1 MSADWHGGERRFP
14 TTHWSLV
21 ARAGKD
27 RAEAR
32 GEALGDLLV
41 RYLPALRAH
50 LICAKGIAPDR
61 ADDLVQ
67 GFVAD
72 KILEKDLISRADRD
86 LGKFRTFLLAA
97 LGHFVI
103 NQYRDQHAKK
113 RAPRDRAVL
122 SIKDHDGLGRSEAS
136 PSTAYEVAWARGV
149 IGEAL
154 RRMQL
159 ECQESN
165 RTDVWGI
172 FEGRVL
178 GPTLEGSEPVDYDT
192 LIRRFGFQSPSQV
205 SNVLVTA
212 KRMYARVLRSV
223 VGEYAQSSEEIESEI
238 NELKQILASSL

>member
-1 MSADWHGGERRFP
+1 MSADWYGGERRFP

-21 ARAGKD
+21 ARVGQD
-27 RAEAR
+27 RAETR
-32 GEALGDLLV
+32 REALSELLI
-41 RYLPALRAH
+41 RYLPALRTH
-50 LICAKGIAPDR
+50 LICTKGFRPDE

-103 NQYRDQHAKK
+103 NQYRDQQAKR
-113 RAPRDRAVL
+113 RAPRDAAVL
-122 SIKDHDGLGRSEAS
+122 SMKDQDGAAQSEPTPSEA
-136 PSTAYEVAWARGV
+136 YDVAWARSV

-154 RRMQL
+154 QRMQL

-165 RTDVWGI
+165 RADVWGI

-192 LIRRFGFQSPSQV
+192 LIRRFNFQSPSQV

-212 KRMYARVLRSV
+212 KRMYARVLQSV
-223 VGEYAQSSEEIESEI
+223 VGEYAQSREEIESEI
-238 NELKQILASSL
+238 NELKKILASSR